1 MRWKYKQPNYNVK
14 NIKMNEKFHLH
25 IEGHSYA
32 LMHSK
37 RKLKINFIS
46 TFIIIIIII
55 IFPNYQLPYI
65 IIQSSSLITRYDHI
79 LFSVF
84 TARPIFLIVHSI

>member
-1 MRWKYKQPNYNVK
+1 
-14 NIKMNEKFHLH
+14 MNEKFHLH

-37 RKLKINFIS
+37 MKLKINFIS
-46 TFIIIIIII
+46 TFIIIMI

-65 IIQSSSLITRYDHI
+65 IIQSSGLITRYYHI